1 LIFAKP
7 NRFTDVNDTKST
19 IMKTRN
25 LLILLPVLALT
36 LGSCAKIKEALVV
49 KQDVSFTISLPVTV
63 NEPLKSTAAVINE
76 SKVFDPMEDATVAS
90 LAQKIQ
96 RFDMNSLTISVT
108 AISDAPVTLNNA
120 NLAITAS
127 VDGETLTVNIPMD
140 GTYNSGDYKTIGEED
155 FDILVSM
162 LSALVPITVTLTGN
176 TDKSPVSF
184 TLINLL
190 IPR

>member
-1 LIFAKP
+1 
-7 NRFTDVNDTKST
+7 
-19 IMKTRN
+19 MKTRN
-25 LLILLPVLALT
+25 LLILLPVVALT
-36 LGSCAKIKEALVV
+36 LGSCAKIKEAMVV

-96 RFDMNSLTISVT
+96 SFAMNSLTISVT

-127 VDGETLTVNIPMD
+127 VDGENLVVNITMD
-140 GTYNSGDYKTIGEED
+140 GTYNDGDSKTIGEDD
-155 FDILVSM
+155 FAILESM
-162 LSALVPITVTLTGN
+162 LSALVPVTVTLTGN

-184 TLINLL
+184 TLETILDTKVTVG
-190 IPR
+190 IFGEE